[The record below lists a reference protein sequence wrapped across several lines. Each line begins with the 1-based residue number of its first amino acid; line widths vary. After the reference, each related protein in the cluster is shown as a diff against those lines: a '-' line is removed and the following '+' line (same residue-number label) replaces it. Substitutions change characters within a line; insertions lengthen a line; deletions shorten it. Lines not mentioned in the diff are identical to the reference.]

1 MARENPSD
9 GKEEEEEDVGFEELG
24 LDPRL
29 TRALSKKGM
38 AKATPI
44 QREAIPLIL
53 VSVTPI
59 QAIRQDRFLKLFF
72 EGANL
77 VLMM

>member
-1 MARENPSD
+1 MADGSNPEKPD
-9 GKEEEEEDVGFEELG
+9 EEAREEEEDRDVSFEELG

-29 TRALSKKGM
+29 TRALAKKGV

-53 VSVTPI
+53 VISSALAPS
-59 QAIRQDRFLKLFF
+59 LS
-72 EGANL
+72 G
-77 VLMM
+77 